1 MRVLG
6 NQPYV
11 KATNADMPFGATI
24 QNETETQEGTPVVE
38 EVLGDVL
45 MNIYRLL
52 ELAGINPTDNQDSD
66 ATQYQVVEALKNL
79 PNSLND
85 VERILSLTTTVWS
98 TDLKLSILPNKYFF
112 FARASDDY
120 DSTATYTFKGSEV
133 SPSYNF
139 TSTGF
144 SASDELL
151 VIIDTAGVRAYSLNV
166 NKSEKEITLA
176 MGNPLSF
183 NDTANLVYEDNGNVY
198 TDLPSSNQ
206 LQTVI
211 RTDSAIA
218 DLIVNDIYLI
228 QGHILCFC
236 ISPTEGRYRFY
247 QFPFDNL
254 TASDEIDVSSIFG
267 DSTDYSPYVYTDGI
281 YLYSTN
287 IANTVT
293 EDFEIIK
300 LSYNPDTAEIDVVLT
315 VSIDPTFVKTSNAC
329 VKDGKLYTLVSGTL
343 ASFNL
348 TTGVKTILGVY
359 NSIVGRIFNFNGSIY
374 FTSGEVGKKWTL

>member
-11 KATNADMPFGATI
+11 KDTNANMPFGATI

-45 MNIYRLL
+45 MNLYRLL
-52 ELAGINPTDNQDSD
+52 ELTGITPTDDQDSD
-66 ATQYQVVEALKNL
+66 TTQYQIVEALKKL
-79 PNSLND
+79 PNTLND
-85 VERILSLTTTVWS
+85 VERILSLSTTVWS

-120 DSTATYTFKGSEV
+120 DSALSYTFKGSDA

-139 TSTGF
+139 TSSGF

-183 NDTANLVYEDNGNVY
+183 NDTANLMYENNGSVY

-206 LQTVI
+206 LQTII
-211 RTDSAIA
+211 RSNAGIPE
-218 DLIVNDIYLI
+218 LIVNDIFLI
-228 QGHILCFC
+228 QGYILCCVFN
-236 ISPTEGRYRFY
+236 PVDERYFFY
-247 QFPFDNL
+247 QFN
-254 TASDEIDVSSIFG
+254 IDDLSVSENIDISGIFG
-267 DSTDYSPYVYTDGI
+267 EVADNAPYIYTDGT

-287 IANTVT
+287 RANSLAD
-293 EDFEIIK
+293 DFEFSK
-300 LSYNPDTAEIDVVLT
+300 LSYNPATPEIAS
-315 VSIDPTFVKTSNAC
+315 VSTFAIDNSFVKTSNAC
-329 VKDGKLYTLVSGTL
+329 VKDGKLYTLVGGSL

-348 TTGVKTILGVY
+348 ATGVKTILGVY
-359 NSIVGRIFNFNGSIY
+359 DSVVGRIFNFNGNIY